1 VIWVLVFAGIAAAG
15 LVMLVSYAVWL
26 LHKASD
32 VLSEVRVLF
41 DQGDQLATLLSQ
53 IEVPPLA
60 GFDDEV
66 DGERIVRGDYV
77 TAVGK

>member
-1 VIWVLVFAGIAAAG
+1 MIWVLVFAGIAAAG

-41 DQGDQLATLLSQ
+41 DLGDQLATLLAQ
-53 IEVPPLA
+53 IQVPPFA
-60 GFDDEV
+60 EFEDEV
-66 DGERIVRGDYV
+66 DGERTVRGDYV